1 MIKYHLPDRKLCM
14 AVTEALS
21 GLLSSSSKAS
31 SEVTTEGHCT
41 YIHCESTLGAICYG
55 VTVNTT
61 CMQPIALHTLRI
73 RSLDET
79 YE

>member
-1 MIKYHLPDRKLCM
+1 M
-14 AVTEALS
+14 AVTEALF
-21 GLLSSSSKAS
+21 GILSSSSKAS
-31 SEVTTEGHCT
+31 SEVTTEDHCT
-41 YIHCESTLGAICYG
+41 CIHCESTLGAIYYR

-61 CMQPIALHTLRI
+61 CMQPIALHTPRI